1 MRLAPL
7 FSILAVSAS
16 LGAMPSP
23 ASAQAYPTR
32 AIRIIVP
39 APPGGAI
46 DIIAR
51 VVGEKLQTSMGQP
64 VIIDN
69 KPGASNNLGTDA
81 LAKSAPDGYTIGIVG
96 GSHNINKFLFKNLG
110 WDPETSFEPIVY
122 THEVP
127 LVFAVYPKIPAK
139 TLPEFIAWMKAHPD
153 DAKVATS
160 GRGSA
165 QEMAAEMFRM
175 TSGTKMLLV
184 PYKGSSAAQPDLIG
198 GRTALYIDTI
208 SAIQS
213 QVKAGTVRA
222 VAVSTRKRTAA
233 LPDVADRRRAGAQ
246 GLRRQHQ
253 RRLPGACRHAEGDHH
268 EAQRRDQRSAEAG
281 RRARQA
287 GGRRHRDPGRDAAGL
302 RRADQVRSRQVGPGR
317 QGSRHRGGVS
327 RDRGPGRPASSGG
340 DQVGRDRLPDG
351 AVPDAMLSPPTPR
364 LTSP

>member
-1 MRLAPL
+1 MRLIPL
-7 FSILAVSAS
+7 LQILATSAF
-16 LGAMPSP
+16 LAAMPTL
-23 ASAQAYPTR
+23 ASAQAYPAH
-32 AIRIIVP
+32 AIKIIVP

-96 GSHNINKFLFKNLG
+96 GSHNINKFLFKSLG

-127 LVFAVYPKIPAK
+127 LVFAIYPQIPAK
-139 TLPEFIAWMKAHPD
+139 TLPEFVAWMKAHPD

-175 TSGTKMLLV
+175 ASGTKMLLI

-233 LPDVADRRRAGAQ
+233 LPDVPTADEQ
-246 GLRRQHQ
+246 GLKGYDANTNGGFLAPAGTPKAIIAKLNAEINAALK
-253 RRLPGACRHAEGDHH
+253 LPDVRAKL
-268 EAQRRDQRSAEAG
+268 EAAGIEIQGGTPQDYAGLIKSDLAKWGKVIKEAG
-281 RRARQA
+281 I
-287 GGRRHRDPGRDAAGL
+287 P
-302 RRADQVRSRQVGPGR
+302 
-317 QGSRHRGGVS
+317 
-327 RDRGPGRPASSGG
+327 
-340 DQVGRDRLPDG
+340 
-351 AVPDAMLSPPTPR
+351 ME
-364 LTSP
+364 

>member
-1 MRLAPL
+1 MRITPL
-7 FSILAVSAS
+7 FRLLAVSAS
-16 LGAMPSP
+16 LAAMPNL
-23 ASAQAYPTR
+23 ASAQAYPTH
-32 AIRIIVP
+32 AIKIIVP

-127 LVFAVYPKIPAK
+127 LVFAVYPQIPAK

-175 TSGTKMLLV
+175 TSGTKMLLI

-213 QVKAGTVRA
+213 QVKAGAVRA

-233 LPDVADRRRAGAQ
+233 LPDVPTAEEQ
-246 GLRRQHQ
+246 GLKGYDANTNGGFLAPAGTPRAIITK
-253 RRLPGACRHAEGDHH
+253 LNAEIN
-268 EAQRRDQRSAEAG
+268 
-281 RRARQA
+281 
-287 GGRRHRDPGRDAAGL
+287 AAL
-302 RRADQVRSRQVGPGR
+302 K
-317 QGSRHRGGVS
+317 
-327 RDRGPGRPASSGG
+327 
-340 DQVGRDRLPDG
+340 LPDVRAKLETAG
-351 AVPDAMLSPPTPR
+351 IEIQGGTPQDYAAVIKSDLAKWGKVVKEARIPAE
-364 LTSP
+364 